1 MKSKIPFYEMEPKEF
16 ENLCFD
22 VLTYMNE
29 FKTILRDYR
38 IGTTKYDFTGTY
50 IDTKGL
56 EKKFVVVCKHVD
68 SLSERNLMQILNANT
83 SFDKI
88 IVIISGKFSTSNKT
102 IQTTV
107 GKEILLIDGEKISNI
122 ILGNQRLIDL
132 YFNPFVKKRKV
143 RKILTFFATL
153 LFAASVYI
161 LYINYLSLF
170 GDKQNEKS
178 YTNLDEKIS
187 SVENALISID
197 NLESYLSELRSDM
210 MNTKENKEKIEKEYV
225 EAMKLKSL
233 TDEQMELISSSI
245 NKTSKKATI
254 INYIVSFIAGIVA
267 SIIAAYTYD
276 WLRKRRKRKFT

>member
-88 IVIISGKFSTSNKT
+88 NVIISGKFSTSNKT

-210 MNTKENKEKIEKEYV
+210 MNTKENKEKIEKR
-225 EAMKLKSL
+225 
-233 TDEQMELISSSI
+233 IC
-245 NKTSKKATI
+245 
-254 INYIVSFIAGIVA
+254 
-267 SIIAAYTYD
+267 
-276 WLRKRRKRKFT
+276 